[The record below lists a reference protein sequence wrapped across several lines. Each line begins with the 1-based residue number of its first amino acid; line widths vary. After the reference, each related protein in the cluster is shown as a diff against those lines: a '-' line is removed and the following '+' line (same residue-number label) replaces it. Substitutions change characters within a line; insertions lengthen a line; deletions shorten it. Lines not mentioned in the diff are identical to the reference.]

1 MTTQYSSSSAHS
13 SSHSS
18 PQKQYYLITNVQPPT
33 TKENEV
39 DLQTQ
44 SWELPYTIDDADLMF
59 DGKPLN
65 MLYEENRELAEHETR
80 DRDRR
85 EKRGRGRSRKK

>member
-1 MTTQYSSSSAHS
+1 MSTQYSSSSSHHS
-13 SSHSS
+13 E
-18 PQKQYYLITNVQPPT
+18 KQYYLITNVQPPT
-33 TKENEV
+33 TKDNEV

-80 DRDRR
+80 DRG
-85 EKRGRGRSRKK
+85 EKRGRRRSRKK